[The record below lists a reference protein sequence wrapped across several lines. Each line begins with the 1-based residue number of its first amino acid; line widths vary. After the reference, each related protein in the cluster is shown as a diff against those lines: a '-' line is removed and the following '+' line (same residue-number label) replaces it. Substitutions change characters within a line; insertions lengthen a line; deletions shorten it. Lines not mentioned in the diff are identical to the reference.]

1 MFSES
6 RSAQVPRD
14 SDLVPPETFSRNKT
28 ISHGHFVPLNRFIRN
43 KTINRNQIVLLKTF
57 SRNDIYC
64 SDLREILD
72 SGTSALDVRKII
84 PQKH

>member
-1 MFSES
+1 MFSER
-6 RSAQVPRD
+6 RSAQVLSD

-28 ISHGHFVPLNRFIRN
+28 ISHDHFVPLNRFIRN
-43 KTINRNQIVLLKTF
+43 KTINHDQIVPLKTF
-57 SRNDIYC
+57 LQNDIYC
-64 SDLREILD
+64 SDLRAILD